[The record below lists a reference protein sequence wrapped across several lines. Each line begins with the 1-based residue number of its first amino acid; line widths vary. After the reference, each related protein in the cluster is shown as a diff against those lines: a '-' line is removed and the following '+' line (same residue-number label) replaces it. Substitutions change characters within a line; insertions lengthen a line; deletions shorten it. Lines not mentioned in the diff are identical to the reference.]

1 MIAIRKNPNFTQWFQ
16 VFSFGKLID
25 EFKEKAKAVN
35 YAKELARENDQ
46 SHFSNE
52 GIAEEA

>member
-35 YAKELARENDQ
+35 YAKELARANDQ